1 MGSLIWSEW
10 SSWEGRAFDSLHLV
24 GGKQFLFQAAGNPS
38 SHYVSIMRADSSRR
52 SSVLSPACRLSL
64 KSEALH
70 RRLHISNPPHVT
82 PSLLSVPCL
91 LLCVIYI
98 GTLLFGVTAGSL
110 RALIQQDS
118 ACKVIHV
125 CSDIDSIRGRCWQIC
140 RFTADLKSFSAG
152 ISQANSLSNDT
163 QPACQQIYLFT
174 GSHGC
179 PSL

>member
-1 MGSLIWSEW
+1 MSEVD
-10 SSWEGRAFDSLHLV
+10 GRAAHLTHYIWWVVSSFFIRLRGTRGAISLALSV
-24 GGKQFLFQAAGNPS
+24 QFLAEGAVSSLQHAGC
-38 SHYVSIMRADSSRR
+38 HMA
-52 SSVLSPACRLSL
+52 L

-70 RRLHISNPPHVT
+70 RRLHISNPPHAT
-82 PSLLSVPCL
+82 PSLFSVPCL

-98 GTLLFGVTAGSL
+98 GMLLLGMTAGSL
-110 RALIQQDS
+110 GALIQQDS

-125 CSDIDSIRGRCWQIC
+125 CSAIDSIRGRCWQIC

-152 ISQANSLSNDT
+152 ISQANSLCNDT

-174 GSHGC
+174 GSHSC